1 MLQIAQKKV
10 LKTKK
15 NIQQKQILQIWFQ
28 INFYESRNV
37 MAKERLDELNKVW
50 ISKMSEKNFP
60 HKIKLW
66 YLWAKKVAS

>member
-1 MLQIAQKKV
+1 MLQIAPKKSIKDTEKYPT
-10 LKTKK
+10 KTDSA
-15 NIQQKQILQIWFQ
+15 NLIPDQ
-28 INFYESRNV
+28 FYESRNV

-66 YLWAKKVAS
+66 YL